1 MAQQYLSDEEVFG
14 THPAADR
21 ALTDRE
27 AFGVT
32 DPSRRSAGAAM
43 IRQKTQDV
51 LDSVNTG
58 LTVRNL
64 REQMAPEPGWVRS
77 GVLPIATKEV
87 SPGEGA
93 ASQGWKFD
101 IKGPVNSML
110 SPMLDLLEGT
120 GLETS
125 VGGPNARLAGKVS
138 PEASMLLLGSR
149 LGNPVQQFR
158 NPLGP
163 AGRDIQFGQP
173 TMAEAGPVLQRE
185 APLSPEFQQAPIA
198 PGAAQKIAETPQ
210 GAPVSGEPAA
220 PVGGAVGAD
229 VTTAPIPPKTHVER
243 VADLQ
248 KAVQQT
254 AEDRAG
260 PRLVDETP
268 YVEGIPPRLLAGR
281 DFSTSTHALDEKV
294 AIAKDPLFRDRVETN
309 QRLRNEGMVELLRND
324 AGDAI
329 TLDSLHEARAK
340 VSPHEMR
347 VFENETPVD
356 ASGLLAQIDNL
367 LAGPE
372 GKQKAVRTT
381 LKDVRDSLF
390 DADGNL
396 EVLPSRLYGARKNLT
411 DLLKRGVKGT
421 GDLADDVRASKH
433 HLEGLLPEFDPLI
446 TQGAARFTEYLK
458 AWSELSKPIDAQEFL
473 QRYQFGPR
481 RLTNGAGYLQPDRV
495 LRMLN
500 DVLAEHQAPG
510 VSRGKSLTDQQI
522 ANIEKVKNEL
532 QAQQLQDRR
541 ASVRGSDT
549 FQQIER
555 RMMGE
560 GPIAQAARNI
570 RDVGLAFPSAG
581 IYNYVIK
588 PGLEANRERR
598 IGRRIDLRKQE
609 LLGPPRN
616 ELGP

>member
-1 MAQQYLSDEEVFG
+1 MAF
-14 THPAADR
+14 
-21 ALTDRE
+21 
-27 AFGVT
+27 
-32 DPSRRSAGAAM
+32 
-43 IRQKTQDV
+43 DV
-51 LDSVNTG
+51 
-58 LTVRNL
+58 
-64 REQMAPEPGWVRS
+64 
-77 GVLPIATKEV
+77 
-87 SPGEGA
+87 EGA
-93 ASQGWKFD
+93 KKAGYSDAEIADYLAKTAAEPDRYTPGNPMGDQGGMGGD
-101 IKGPVNSML
+101 AVPQPPL
-110 SPMLDLLEGT
+110 ATPTLEGMRDT
-120 GLETS
+120 I
-125 VGGPNARLAGKVS
+125 
-138 PEASMLLLGSR
+138 
-149 LGNPVQQFR
+149 QQ
-158 NPLGP
+158 
-163 AGRDIQFGQP
+163 AD
-173 TMAEAGPVLQRE
+173 MSVLQRLQPGPDAGLPERALRRTAQVGVHGLATLAQLPINALMGLGQGPSGAVTINPETGALGLTPE
-185 APLSPEFQQAPIA
+185 AQTAASFAANPLRFGGNNALMREAQSQLTLTKPPPVTVDELRAAIGRADAMPERSPA
-198 PGAAQKIAETPQ
+198 GPQ
-210 GAPVSGEPAA
+210 GGVA
-220 PVGGAVGAD
+220 GAVGAD

-260 PRLVDETP
+260 PRLVDPTP
-268 YVEGIPPRLLAGR
+268 YVEDIPPRLLAGR

-294 AIAKDPLFRDRVETN
+294 AVARDPLFRDKVETN
-309 QRLRNEGMVELLRND
+309 QRLRNEGMVELLRKD

-329 TLDSLHEARAK
+329 SLDALHEERAK
-340 VSPHEMR
+340 VSPSEMR
-347 VFENETPVD
+347 VFENEQPVD
-356 ASGLLAQIDNL
+356 ASGLVTQIDSL

-381 LKDVRDSLF
+381 LKEVRDGLF

-396 EVLPSRLYGARKNLT
+396 ETLPSRLYGARKNLT

-433 HLEGLLPEFDPLI
+433 HLEGLLPAFDPLI
-446 TQGAARFTEYLK
+446 TEGAPRFTEYLK
-458 AWSELSKPIDAQEFL
+458 AWSELSKPIDQQEFL

-570 RDVGLAFPSAG
+570 RDVGLAIPSAG
-581 IYNYVIK
+581 LYNYVIK

-598 IGRRIDLRKQE
+598 IERRMEQRKQQ
-609 LLGPPRN
+609 LLEPPRN